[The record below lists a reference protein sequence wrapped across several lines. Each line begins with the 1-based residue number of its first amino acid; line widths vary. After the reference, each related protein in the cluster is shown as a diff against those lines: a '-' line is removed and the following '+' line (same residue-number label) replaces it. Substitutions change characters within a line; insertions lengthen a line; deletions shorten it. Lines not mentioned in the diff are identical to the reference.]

1 MKTSKGN
8 KVAVIKNGD
17 TAEELREM
25 QKEFMNLG
33 TVRYSIEELVKIES
47 AKKVKA

>member
-8 KVAVIKNGD
+8 KVAVIKNGH

-25 QKEFMNLG
+25 QKEFMNLE